1 MEQETEVK
9 QYTPEEMAA
18 SGMDMVEEMLDD
30 LIDPMEDVELSGAAR
45 ERVEWARHELWHRLG
60 WLTCS
65 MPAGYPNALAKL
77 AGDESEEGVDTSAFE
92 EWLSEALRILAD
104 GRYLRNVVRRE
115 RLLAQGYEV
124 PEEIKAPCHHQ
135 EEKEAAVVH

>member
-18 SGMDMVEEMLDD
+18 SGMDMADELYND
-30 LIDPMEDVELSGAAR
+30 LVDPMQDIELSGAAW
-45 ERVEWARHELWHRLG
+45 ERVDWARGELWERLG
-60 WLTCS
+60 WLTAS

-77 AGDESEEGVDTSAFE
+77 AGDESEDDVDNSAFE
-92 EWLSEALRILAD
+92 AWLAEALRVLAD

-124 PEEIKAPCHHQ
+124 PEEIKAPCHHE